1 MLNLL
6 KLLISNWVKNTNKD
20 ADGSCDV
27 TQLPTTILI
36 DLHHVVDSIANPLVK
51 NHLLEQLPQFCD
63 FLAKKYSSPCPVNV
77 RAYGCLN
84 KIGLVQCE
92 YKTEYASVRLVDTPV
107 VNGFKHLAE
116 SELLLD
122 LLVSESTSNKI
133 VIISQNIAFKPALFS
148 SKSSIEVIGFRP
160 DNPWSEIEILNGFDL
175 LADSKVLSLEL
186 AYSVLANELSS
197 VSSMKLNQLSYEL
210 SDFRGNDWMGLS
222 SCENFI
228 QSNFQVH
235 INRDFIS
242 RTVPVELIDHAFISE
257 LFYELKKKSRVDAKY
272 ITDVLKCYLIK
283 KHGYIYSERELFE
296 IAIKILPQ
304 IKKNTTNCI
313 ACDYIRWVITGPNKN
328 NKTPHLCF

>member
-6 KLLISNWVKNTNKD
+6 KVLISKWNQNTHKH

-27 TQLPTTILI
+27 AQLPTTILI

-51 NHLLEQLPQFCD
+51 DHLLEQLPQFFD
-63 FLAKKYSSPCPVNV
+63 FLAKKYSPSPVNV

-84 KIGLVQCE
+84 KIGLVPCE
-92 YKTEYASVRLVDTPV
+92 YKTEHASVRLVDTPV

-133 VIISQNIAFKPALFS
+133 IIVSQNIAFKPALFS
-148 SKSSIEVIGFRP
+148 CKSSIEVIGFRP

-175 LADSKVLSLEL
+175 LADSQVLTQEL
-186 AYSVLANELSS
+186 VYSVLANELSG
-197 VSSMKLNQLSYEL
+197 VSSMKLNQLAYEL
-210 SDFRGNDWMGLS
+210 SDFRGNGWMGFS

-235 INRDFIS
+235 INRDLIS

-257 LFYELKKKSRVDAKY
+257 LFCELKKKSRVDAKY
-272 ITDVLKCYLIK
+272 IADVLKGHLIK

-296 IAIKILPQ
+296 FAIKILPQ
-304 IKKNTTNCI
+304 IKKNTTNRI
-313 ACDYIRWVITGPNKN
+313 ACDYIRWVITGSNKN